1 MTSQILDAHPGE
13 HDLPA
18 VTRHF
23 ASASADMLGAILDQ
37 SLDCIKLI
45 GPTGR
50 LDFMNRNGRCA
61 MEIEDFAAVAGRHW
75 WELWP
80 EEAQPLI
87 REAVEH
93 ARAGRNFRFEAFC
106 PTAKGSPRWWEV
118 SVSPLMAGDG
128 SLQGIVSVSRDVTER
143 IAARELRETAAAEMR
158 HRLQN
163 AYTLA
168 GAIVQACAR
177 GSAERESFAQE
188 ILGRL
193 EQLSVAQSLLLE
205 HDGRERLTL
214 ATLVERLLEP
224 FRGTHCTIDLAPL
237 PDLPLAEDEVRVLAL
252 TVGELSTNS
261 NKYGALRHGGSIA
274 LEAELQQGALR
285 LHWSERSAGPPATG
299 VRGQG
304 SGHRLIERAL
314 RSRGGR
320 LDLDWRDDG
329 PEATVTLPL
338 GGAR

>member
-1 MTSQILDAHPGE
+1 MT
-13 HDLPA
+13 DLSFDTQTAERELPEL
-18 VTRHF
+18 VNHF

-61 MEIEDFAAVAGRHW
+61 MEIDDFAAVAGRNW

-93 ARAGRNFRFEAFC
+93 ARNGRNFRFEAFC
-106 PTAKGSPRWWEV
+106 PTARGAPRWWEV
-118 SVSPLMAGDG
+118 AVSPLKASDG
-128 SLQGIVSVSRDVTER
+128 TLRGIVSVSRDVTER
-143 IAARELRETAAAEMR
+143 VAALELRETAAAEMR

-168 GAIVQACAR
+168 GAIVQASAR
-177 GSAERESFAQE
+177 GSPEREAFAKD
-188 ILGRL
+188 ILTRL
-193 EQLSVAQSLLLE
+193 EQLGAAQSLLLE
-205 HDGRERLTL
+205 QEGNGELTL
-214 ATLVERLLEP
+214 GTLVERLTLP
-224 FRGTHCTIDLAPL
+224 FRGHHCAIDFGPL
-237 PDLPLAEDEVRVLAL
+237 PSVPLGEQEVRVLAL
-252 TVGELSTNS
+252 AVGELSTNS

-274 LEAELQQGALR
+274 IAAELKEKTLQLTWR
-285 LHWSERSAGPPATG
+285 ETTSGPSPN
-299 VRGQG
+299 VRREPG

-314 RSRGGR
+314 RSCGGR
-320 LDLDWRDDG
+320 LDIDWRSDG
-329 PEATVTLPL
+329 LQAIIALPL
-338 GGAR
+338 S